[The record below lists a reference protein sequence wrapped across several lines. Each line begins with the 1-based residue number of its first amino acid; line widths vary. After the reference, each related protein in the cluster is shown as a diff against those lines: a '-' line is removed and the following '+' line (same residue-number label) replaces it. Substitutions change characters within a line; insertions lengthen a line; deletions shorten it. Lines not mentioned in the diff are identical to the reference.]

1 MTMTSTRPYL
11 LRAIYEWLVDNAC
24 TPQILVDAHVPDT
37 QVPQQYLDKHGHIL
51 LNISPTAVQDFC
63 MDLTAVAFNARFGGV
78 PHRLYIPCSAIQGIY
93 ARENGQGMM
102 FGPDSA
108 EPPEPPLSPPP
119 VSPSE
124 KSDKNV
130 TSIKRPGL
138 RVVK

>member
-1 MTMTSTRPYL
+1 MNMTSTRPYL
-11 LRAIYEWLVDNAC
+11 LRAMYEWLVDNGC
-24 TPQILVDAHVPDT
+24 TPQILVDAHMPGT

-78 PHRLYIPCSAIQGIY
+78 PHRLYIPCGAIQGIY

-102 FGPDSA
+102 FGPDNA
-108 EPPEPPLSPPP
+108 EPPEPPAPP
-119 VSPSE
+119 STNNSSE
-124 KSDKNV
+124 KNV
-130 TSIKRPGL
+130 TSLKRPGL

>member
-24 TPQILVDAHVPDT
+24 TPQILVDAHVPGT

-63 MDLTAVAFNARFGGV
+63 MDLTAVAFNARFGGI
-78 PHRLYIPCSAIQGIY
+78 PYRLYIPCNAIQGIY

-102 FGPDSA
+102 FGPESV
-108 EPPEPPLSPPP
+108 EPPEPPPVPPP
-119 VSPSE
+119 FNSSP
-124 KSDKNV
+124 DKNV

>member
-24 TPQILVDAHVPDT
+24 TPQILVDAHVPGT

-63 MDLTAVAFNARFGGV
+63 MDLTAVAFNARFGGI
-78 PHRLYIPCSAIQGIY
+78 PYRLYIPCNAIQGIY

-108 EPPEPPLSPPP
+108 EPPEPPTVPPP
-119 VSPSE
+119 INTSTE
-124 KSDKNV
+124 KNV

>member
-1 MTMTSTRPYL
+1 MNMTSTRPYL

-24 TPQILVDAHVPDT
+24 TPQILVDAHVPGT
-37 QVPQQYLDKHGHIL
+37 LVPQQYLDKHGHIL

-78 PHRLYIPCSAIQGIY
+78 PHRLYIPCGAIQGIY

-102 FGPDSA
+102 FGPENA
-108 EPPEPPLSPPP
+108 EPPEPTPPP
-119 VSPSE
+119 STNNSSE
-124 KSDKNV
+124 KNV
-130 TSIKRPGL
+130 TSLKRPGL

>member
-1 MTMTSTRPYL
+1 MSMTSTRPYL

-24 TPQILVDAHVPDT
+24 TPQILVDAHVPGT

-78 PHRLYIPCSAIQGIY
+78 PHRLYIPCSAIEGIY

-102 FGPDSA
+102 FGPESA
-108 EPPEPPLSPPP
+108 EPPEPPVSPPP
-119 VSPSE
+119 LTSGSTE
-124 KSDKNV
+124 KNV
-130 TSIKRPGL
+130 TNIKRPGL

>member
-24 TPQILVDAHVPDT
+24 TPQILVDAHVPGT

-78 PHRLYIPCSAIQGIY
+78 PHRLYIPCPAIQGIY

-102 FGPDSA
+102 FGPESA
-108 EPPEPPLSPPP
+108 EPPEPPAPPP
-119 VSPSE
+119 INSSSE
-124 KSDKNV
+124 KNV
-130 TSIKRPGL
+130 TSLKRPGL